1 MNETA
6 TRRRRPSVWHRRA
19 RLRAVARASLA
30 AAGLLA
36 AMAAVRPA
44 LALQDEPEEED
55 RYRTVLDLAFTTTS
69 GNQDI
74 TLLTTDLAFTHLD
87 PAAYR
92 LEAGARARLGR
103 TDGETVA
110 ENYRGQVDF
119 AFTPES
125 RWSPFLF
132 AEVEHDPFRRLE
144 VRSNSG
150 SGARYRFW
158 ESERGS
164 ASISGA
170 LLYSYEN
177 FTRDPELADSP
188 FVPSRQTA
196 RLSWRLKSEREITE
210 TFTLEHVTFYQPVWD
225 TLDDYLFD
233 TQTTGRV
240 RVSDAI
246 ALTMSYTYGRDSTPP
261 PGVGRDDRLFTAG
274 ISIEL

>member
-1 MNETA
+1 MNETT
-6 TRRRRPSVWHRRA
+6 TRRGRRTV
-19 RLRAVARASLA
+19 
-30 AAGLLA
+30 AGLLA
-36 AMAAVRPA
+36 TSTLLVAHPV

-55 RYRTVLDLAFTTTS
+55 RYETILDLAFTTTS
-69 GNQDI
+69 GNQEI

-87 PAAYR
+87 PSAYR

-144 VRSNSG
+144 IRSNSG

-158 ESERGS
+158 ESEGGS

-177 FTRDPELADSP
+177 FTSDPELADSP
-188 FVPSRQTA
+188 FAPSRQTA
-196 RLSWRLKSEREITE
+196 RVSWRLKGERELTE

-261 PGVGRDDRLFTAG
+261 PDVGRDDRLFTAG

>member
-1 MNETA
+1 MIETT
-6 TRRRRPSVWHRRA
+6 TRRGRRT
-19 RLRAVARASLA
+19 

-36 AMAAVRPA
+36 ATLLVAHPV

-55 RYRTVLDLAFTTTS
+55 RYETVLDLAFTTTS

-92 LEAGARARLGR
+92 LEAGAGARFAR
-103 TDGETVA
+103 TDGEKVA
-110 ENYRGQVDF
+110 ENYRGQVDL
-119 AFTPES
+119 AFTPEA

-132 AEVEHDPFRRLE
+132 AEVEHDPFRRLD

-170 LLYSYEN
+170 VLYSYEN
-177 FTRDPELADSP
+177 FARDPELADSL
-188 FVPSRQTA
+188 FVPSRQNA
-196 RLSWRLKSEREITE
+196 RLSWRLKGEREVTE

-225 TLDDYLFD
+225 TFDDYLFD
-233 TQTTGRV
+233 AQTTGRV

-246 ALTMSYTYGRDSTPP
+246 ALTISYTYERDSTPP
-261 PGVGRDDRLFTAG
+261 AGVGRDDRLFTAG
-274 ISIEL
+274 VSIEL